1 MLLGQRNSGQRT
13 ERPKERERREAES
26 ENSGGCGADRERE
39 RECEQA
45 NLAQEVDKSP
55 ILMVSLRKT

>member
-1 MLLGQRNSGQRT
+1 MKIVGAAGQT
-13 ERPKERERREAES
+13 
-26 ENSGGCGADRERE
+26 ERE